1 MENTFKQYRI
11 STINNYIMNIAK
23 LKYTDKET
31 AIADLLAKKVYI
43 ETENLDKEITLAYGQ
58 GIQAVVEIGL
68 IVLENGTYDA
78 GFNEITAPVY
88 ADGYHYDVMSE
99 NEIKFDNSIEVK
111 NPKHTFAGYEVV
123 TDSIY
128 PFDKIINE

>member
-1 MENTFKQYRI
+1 MDIY
-11 STINNYIMNIAK
+11 K

-31 AIADLLAKKVYI
+31 AIADLLAKEVYI
-43 ETENLDKEITLAYGQ
+43 ETEDGLSYGQ
-58 GIQAVVEIGL
+58 GIHAIVEIGL
-68 IVLENGTYDA
+68 IVLENGVYDEE
-78 GFNEITAPVY
+78 FNEITAPIY